1 MGKLALPVNK
11 SMTDIVRP
19 GRTGRRGRM
28 LAPPQ
33 KPLKRRPVT
42 TAMPP
47 AAPGRWAFA
56 AMITGS
62 ACLAFGPLLV
72 RLADVGPMASAFWRL
87 ALAVPFLLIMARIVG
102 GPAALRLPP
111 SPGIP
116 GGGRSQAAVLLLSGL
131 AGLAFAADLAVW
143 HLGIMRTTLANA
155 TLLANAATFMLP
167 LYGVVVLG
175 QRLLR
180 MQALALVMAASGM
193 ALLLGRSAQLSPQ
206 HLVGDLLC
214 LAAALFYTIYLVA
227 IEQVRLQLA
236 ALPALAL
243 ATLVGAI
250 CLAPL
255 ATGGVFWPQD
265 WTPIIGLAI
274 GSQVIGQGLIVY
286 AVRHLSP
293 LVIGLALL
301 VQPAI
306 SAGVGAIRF
315 GEVPG
320 PWELAG
326 ALMVVA
332 ALVAARL
339 PARSKPRAD

>member
-1 MGKLALPVNK
+1 M
-11 SMTDIVRP
+11 
-19 GRTGRRGRM
+19 
-28 LAPPQ
+28 
-33 KPLKRRPVT
+33 
-42 TAMPP
+42 
-47 AAPGRWAFA
+47 
-56 AMITGS
+56 
-62 ACLAFGPLLV
+62 
-72 RLADVGPMASAFWRL
+72 ADVDPLASAFWRL
-87 ALAVPFLLIMARIVG
+87 ALAVPFLLVMARFAG
-102 GPAALRLPP
+102 GPAALRLQPRLDLP
-111 SPGIP
+111 QADMA
-116 GGGRSQAAVLLLSGL
+116 RSRAAMLWLSGL

-167 LYGVVVLG
+167 LYGMVMLG
-175 QRLLR
+175 QRPQR
-180 MQALALVMAASGM
+180 MQALALVVAAAGM
-193 ALLLGRSAQLSPQ
+193 ALLLGRSAQMSSQ

-214 LAAALFYTIYLVA
+214 LAAALFYTIYLVM
-227 IEQVRLQLA
+227 IEKVRLQVA

-243 ATLVGAI
+243 ATLAGAI
-250 CLAPL
+250 CLLPL
-255 ATGGVFWPQD
+255 ASANIVLPPATGGAFWPRD
-265 WTPIIGLAI
+265 WTPILGLAI

-293 LVIGLALL
+293 LVVGLALL

-306 SAGVGAIRF
+306 SAGVGAISF

-339 PARSKPRAD
+339 PARSTVGAG